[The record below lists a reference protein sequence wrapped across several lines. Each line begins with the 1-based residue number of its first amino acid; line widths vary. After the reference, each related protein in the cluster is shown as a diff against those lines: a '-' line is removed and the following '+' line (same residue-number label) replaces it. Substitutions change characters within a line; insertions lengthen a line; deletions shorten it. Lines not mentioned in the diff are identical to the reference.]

1 MPDDPVVALAD
12 AAAYLDI
19 RPDAYEMR
27 LNGEVIAR
35 LDGGSAALMPG
46 TGALRD
52 IDIETAIERSEDWL
66 MPFSKLL
73 RGLELRVRGETGRVR
88 ELMGEQG
95 RFTAADVEQAFTRV
109 FDAVGHGRAIDPNG
123 VGDVVLVRELDPN
136 GVADVV
142 LVRELVHHG
151 TVSRVWVED
160 ERTPAS

>member
-1 MPDDPVVALAD
+1 MPDDAVTARAD
-12 AAAYLDI
+12 TAAYLDI
-19 RPDAYEMR
+19 CADAYEMR

-73 RGLELRVRGETGRVR
+73 SGLELRVRDETGRVR
-88 ELMGEQG
+88 KVMGEQG
-95 RFTAADVEQAFTRV
+95 SFTAEDVEQVFTRV
-109 FDAVGHGRAIDPNG
+109 FDAVGYGRAIDR
-123 VGDVVLVRELDPN
+123 DVL
-136 GVADVV
+136 ADVV

-151 TVSRVWVED
+151 RIARVWV
-160 ERTPAS
+160 